1 MIKEE
6 KDLND
11 FVDEAMEREAD
22 DYNRIEADA
31 DYMNSLMADA
41 EELMPSEE
49 FEEIE
54 KPVHQLQDSIQ
65 QFQEAESLEGP
76 QLETWQ
82 AFHPKHQEIIQ
93 NMQEMNGSYK
103 QQAPEQEKMEAR
115 QRTTESVL
123 QADQFIRA
131 EYQKLMERDRKMQ
144 EEMAVMHE
152 QLIMMQKIMENF
164 SPQAMMQCM
173 VTGMNYLKE
182 AEAARNEAKKQP
194 TKAHRSLYQAARES
208 VHNVYQNIRQAPQR
222 VCNAVKQ
229 KAYQEVDKGL
239 KHIAGVFD
247 RGIHALTERRNA
259 ILNLSPLAKQKEQPK
274 QAVPEQ
280 KEKVKDEQ
288 QKGPDTAV
296 ISVQKLMD
304 PASREKAVQALVESA
319 LAAGYNAQAIE
330 KAFSDLKLAV
340 ISSSL
345 SDTPVE
351 NQQINK
357 KLDMPL
363 TVAVLMDRD
372 SVSKAGLIQYFGSQG
387 MTKEQAVSQCDD
399 WKKAA
404 DSYMQHKGLVK
415 GQEKDKQR

>member
-1 MIKEE
+1 MTKEE
-6 KDLND
+6 KDLNS
-11 FVDEAMEREAD
+11 FIDEAMEREAD
-22 DYNRIEADA
+22 DYNRIETDA

-93 NMQEMNGSYK
+93 NMQEMNSSYK
-103 QQAPEQEKMEAR
+103 Q
-115 QRTTESVL
+115 
-123 QADQFIRA
+123 
-131 EYQKLMERDRKMQ
+131 
-144 EEMAVMHE
+144 
-152 QLIMMQKIMENF
+152 
-164 SPQAMMQCM
+164 
-173 VTGMNYLKE
+173 
-182 AEAARNEAKKQP
+182 
-194 TKAHRSLYQAARES
+194 
-208 VHNVYQNIRQAPQR
+208 QAPQR

-247 RGIHALTERRNA
+247 RGIHAPTERQNA
-259 ILNLSPLAKQKEQPK
+259 ILNLSSLAKQKEQPK

-288 QKGPDTAV
+288 QKRPDTATV
-296 ISVQKLMD
+296 SVQKLMD

-319 LAAGYNAQAIE
+319 LTAGYDA
-330 KAFSDLKLAV
+330 KAVGKALSDLKLAV

-415 GQEKDKQR
+415 EQEKDKQR